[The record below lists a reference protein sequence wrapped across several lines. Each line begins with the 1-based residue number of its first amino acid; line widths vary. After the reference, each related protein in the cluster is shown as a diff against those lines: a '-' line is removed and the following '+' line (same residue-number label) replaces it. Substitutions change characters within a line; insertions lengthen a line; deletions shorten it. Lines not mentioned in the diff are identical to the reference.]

1 MLSWSMVRQVLNQ
14 GGSVCLL
21 VRRHVELDSVLCRHQ
36 PDGLTACCLAAQA
49 IFEEFNTL
57 SVVYQQP
64 AALFVQS
71 AQYQLQEDEA
81 EQAQVRRPMVAS
93 ASALTPLAPGRLS

>member
-1 MLSWSMVRQVLNQ
+1 MAW
-14 GGSVCLL
+14 
-21 VRRHVELDSVLCRHQ
+21 LCC
-36 PDGLTACCLAAQA
+36 PGTFLQA

-71 AQYQLQEDEA
+71 AQYQLQE
-81 EQAQVRRPMVAS
+81 EQPEPQQVRRAS
-93 ASALTPLAPGRLS
+93 VSCSGWKCLSQS

>member
-1 MLSWSMVRQVLNQ
+1 MCPTCRLLKLDVDSAKKVIVGDSSTPQSLPFFSTELSP
-14 GGSVCLL
+14 
-21 VRRHVELDSVLCRHQ
+21 E
-36 PDGLTACCLAAQA
+36 AQEA

-71 AQYQLQEDEA
+71 AQYQAQDEH
-81 EQAQVRRPMVAS
+81 EEVQV
-93 ASALTPLAPGRLS
+93 G

>member
-1 MLSWSMVRQVLNQ
+1 MS
-14 GGSVCLL
+14 CHLL
-21 VRRHVELDSVLCRHQ
+21 
-36 PDGLTACCLAAQA
+36 QA

-71 AQYQLQEDEA
+71 AQYQLQEE
-81 EQAQVRRPMVAS
+81 ELEPQQVRRTHVLLQLHVLS
-93 ASALTPLAPGRLS
+93 LVLHALLLDMTSPSVSMGGGMCEWLISPKPRQPLLGVPRYRVC

>member
-1 MLSWSMVRQVLNQ
+1 MCAWLCCP
-14 GGSVCLL
+14 GTCL
-21 VRRHVELDSVLCRHQ
+21 
-36 PDGLTACCLAAQA
+36 QA

-71 AQYQLQEDEA
+71 AQYQLQEE
-81 EQAQVRRPMVAS
+81 EPEPQQVCRVPVS
-93 ASALTPLAPGRLS
+93 YSGWNCLSQS

>member
-1 MLSWSMVRQVLNQ
+1 MCVSLPV
-14 GGSVCLL
+14 SV
-21 VRRHVELDSVLCRHQ
+21 S
-36 PDGLTACCLAAQA
+36 AMQA

-71 AQYQLQEDEA
+71 AQYQVHEDEQPA
-81 EQAQVRRPMVAS
+81 EQVRSDS
-93 ASALTPLAPGRLS
+93 ACCSTMLLLPKQQTTCQACKQGRVYSLTLWVLPHSVLLW